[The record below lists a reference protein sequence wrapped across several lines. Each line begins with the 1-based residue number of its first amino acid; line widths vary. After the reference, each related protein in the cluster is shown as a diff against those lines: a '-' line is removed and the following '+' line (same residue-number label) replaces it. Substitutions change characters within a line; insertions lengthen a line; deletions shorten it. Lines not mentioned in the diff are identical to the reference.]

1 MFSSSF
7 LLLGMSGFVYDAKFR
22 GARETSNVLK
32 TAIDSRRKRTDFY
45 FQMVHLEYKQLS
57 DLKNH
62 GYEESQ
68 WFKVEPVEIA
78 AMSKMQLRTLLLIP
92 LTFLP

>member
-1 MFSSSF
+1 MP
-7 LLLGMSGFVYDAKFR
+7 GFVYDAKFR

-62 GYEESQ
+62 GYEKSQ
-68 WFKVEPVEIA
+68 WFKVDVAVNLSKLKLCRSCNTLPYFEICSVLA
-78 AMSKMQLRTLLLIP
+78 NSDHC
-92 LTFLP
+92 